1 MEGRPLLR
9 RSARHMSE
17 AAARGGWLQ
26 DERESKMMTMID
38 ILLYD
43 YCVCVD
49 MRERVTD
56 SHACRPRDQ
65 QAAT

>member
-1 MEGRPLLR
+1 MEGRLLLR

-17 AAARGGWLQ
+17 AARGGWLQ

>member
-9 RSARHMSE
+9 RSELHMSE
-17 AAARGGWLQ
+17 AARGGWLQ
-26 DERESKMMTMID
+26 TREKSKMMTMID